1 MAEEID
7 LDITEQDEQILDD
20 NQLVCILTGEV
31 KKDSSKEKNLQ
42 SIIRMLNE
50 EYKFDLDDMERD
62 FSVSYDD
69 PETGKKKKQKVDLVV
84 FAKDSKH
91 EQENIIRICFIQ
103 DDKTKEND
111 KKKGA
116 EATLKYIM
124 GAIEN
129 CEFGLWSNGLSYLY
143 FQKEEDKF
151 GNEDF
156 VDIADFPGEGETM
169 SDLERP
175 DRSAGKIPVN
185 DSLVKTFR
193 RCHDYIYGNEGMK
206 KTAFWELLNL
216 IFCKLYDEKERF
228 NEKRETS
235 YRRRFWVGVK
245 EKNTTEG
252 LAAIAS
258 RIKGLF
264 EELKEDKVFREV
276 FDGSERI
283 GLTDKGLAFVAG
295 ELAKYSFLDAS
306 VDVKG
311 MAYETIVSNTLKQ
324 EAGQFFTPRNI
335 VKCMVEMLDPDE
347 NMRVLDPACGS
358 GGFLV
363 MVLDHVRKKIA
374 KRLYPELDSPFIE
387 GKYNTAEV
395 NHLVKEYAEQY
406 LFGFDFDPDLKKAAR
421 MNMVMAGDGHAN
433 IFHINSLAYPKGD
446 NRYELEQ
453 VGDAIKNSI
462 LNSADKK
469 FPFEFDDARGKFD
482 LIFTNPPFGAKIP
495 INDREILEMYDL
507 GKESSSEPPEILFI
521 EICYNFLKPGG
532 KMAIVLPDGILGNP
546 NTLRVREWILDKF
559 RILASID
566 LAVEAFLPQVGVQA
580 SLLFLQKKTESERKL
595 ARVEEEDYDV
605 FMAIAEK
612 LGKDRRGNP
621 IYLKDEDGAE
631 ILIEEEKKY
640 IIIGKDGKPTL
651 KLRKEKI
658 KKIEDDLP
666 KIVLAY
672 RRFLTH

>member
-7 LDITEQDEQILDD
+7 LDIAEQDEQILDD

-245 EKNTTEG
+245 EKNTIEG

-264 EELKEDKVFREV
+264 EELKDDKVFREV

-295 ELAKYSFLDAS
+295 ELENIHFL
-306 VDVKG
+306 
-311 MAYETIVSNTLKQ
+311 MPL
-324 EAGQFFTPRNI
+324 
-335 VKCMVEMLDPDE
+335 
-347 NMRVLDPACGS
+347 
-358 GGFLV
+358 
-363 MVLDHVRKKIA
+363 
-374 KRLYPELDSPFIE
+374 
-387 GKYNTAEV
+387 
-395 NHLVKEYAEQY
+395 
-406 LFGFDFDPDLKKAAR
+406 
-421 MNMVMAGDGHAN
+421 
-433 IFHINSLAYPKGD
+433 
-446 NRYELEQ
+446 
-453 VGDAIKNSI
+453 
-462 LNSADKK
+462 
-469 FPFEFDDARGKFD
+469 
-482 LIFTNPPFGAKIP
+482 
-495 INDREILEMYDL
+495 
-507 GKESSSEPPEILFI
+507 
-521 EICYNFLKPGG
+521 
-532 KMAIVLPDGILGNP
+532 
-546 NTLRVREWILDKF
+546 
-559 RILASID
+559 
-566 LAVEAFLPQVGVQA
+566 
-580 SLLFLQKKTESERKL
+580 
-595 ARVEEEDYDV
+595 
-605 FMAIAEK
+605 
-612 LGKDRRGNP
+612 
-621 IYLKDEDGAE
+621 
-631 ILIEEEKKY
+631 
-640 IIIGKDGKPTL
+640 
-651 KLRKEKI
+651 
-658 KKIEDDLP
+658 
-666 KIVLAY
+666 
-672 RRFLTH
+672 